1 MVTSMGT
8 STVWDPGARPAW
20 VQHAID
26 GEGGPIYEA
35 AAQPFDLDQLL
46 AEARAR
52 SGLDDFG
59 GDTFVEPLTVLIA
72 SLDNEANLH
81 LVGRWRVREVILRAL
96 ENRLRITE
104 AVRRDPGIRDE
115 PIEAPLV
122 VCGSPRAGTSLLH
135 QLLALAPGARAPLAW
150 EFWCPAPP
158 PEPAAADRPC
168 REPAPAAIDARIPL
182 ANRDVRLSAMLAPT
196 FDGIHEQGA
205 LLPRECMSA
214 MIIDFRSDV
223 LCAHYP
229 VPSYID
235 WFNNDDLRP
244 AYAWHQLVLQVL
256 QRRFDTPRWVV
267 KSPGHMAVLP
277 SLLDRYPD
285 ANVVVCHRDPLE
297 MLSSVTSL
305 LATLRWAHAK
315 SVDYQALAREQAD
328 YYHRILDR
336 LTDFRRDG
344 VVDPARV
351 FDVHYARFV
360 ADPVATVRDVYAH
373 FDLPF
378 DDAYAQKIAAHL
390 AAKPQ
395 GRLGGH
401 QHSWSDLGLDLATER
416 ARFARYQEFFGVP
429 SEDV

>member
-1 MVTSMGT
+1 M
-8 STVWDPGARPAW
+8 VWDPGTRPAW

-26 GEGGPIYEA
+26 GEGGPVYEA

-46 AEARAR
+46 AEAQARA
-52 SGLDDFG
+52 GLDDFG
-59 GDTFVEPLTVLIA
+59 GDTFVEPLTVLTG
-72 SLDNEANLH
+72 SLDREADLH
-81 LVGRWRVREVILRAL
+81 LVGRWRVREVMLRAL

-115 PIEAPLV
+115 PIARPLV
-122 VCGSPRAGTSLLH
+122 VCGSPRAGTSILH

-158 PEPAAADRPC
+158 PEPRTYSA
-168 REPAPAAIDARIPL
+168 DARIPL

-214 MIIDFRSDV
+214 MILDFRSDV

-229 VPSYID
+229 VPAYIE
-235 WFNNDDLRP
+235 WFNSDDLRP
-244 AYAWHQLVLQVL
+244 AYAWHQLALQVL
-256 QRRFDTPRWVV
+256 QRRFDTPRWVL

-277 SLLDRYPD
+277 SLLERYPD

-305 LATLRWAHAK
+305 LATLRWAHAN
-315 SVDYQALAREQAD
+315 SVDYHALAREQAD
-328 YYHRILDR
+328 YYHRILGR
-336 LTDFRRDG
+336 LTAFRRDG
-344 VVDPARV
+344 IVDPARV
-351 FDVHYARFV
+351 YDVHYASFM
-360 ADPVATVRDVYAH
+360 ADPVATIRGVYDHFGLAFDDVYA
-373 FDLPF
+373 D
-378 DDAYAQKIAAHL
+378 KIASHL
-390 AAKPQ
+390 AAKPK

-401 QHSWSDLGLDLATER
+401 QHEWRDLGLDLADER
-416 ARFARYQEFFGVP
+416 ARFAEYQEFFGVP

>member
-1 MVTSMGT
+1 M
-8 STVWDPGARPAW
+8 VWDPGERPAW
-20 VQHAID
+20 VRHAID
-26 GEGGPIYEA
+26 GEGGPVFEA
-35 AAQPFDLDQLL
+35 AAQPFDVDQLL
-46 AEARAR
+46 AEAQARA
-52 SGLDDFG
+52 GLDDFG
-59 GDTFVEPLTVLIA
+59 GDTFLEPFGVLTE
-72 SLDNEANLH
+72 SLDREADLH
-81 LVGRWRVREVILRAL
+81 LVGRWRVREVMLRAL

-104 AVRRDPGIRDE
+104 AVRRDPGIADE
-115 PIEAPLV
+115 RIERPIV
-122 VCGSPRAGTSLLH
+122 VCGSPRAGTSILH
-135 QLLALAPGARAPLAW
+135 QLLALAPGCRAPLAW

-158 PEPAAADRPC
+158 PDPRTDAT
-168 REPAPAAIDARIPL
+168 DARIPL

-214 MIIDFRSDV
+214 MILDFRSDV

-229 VPSYID
+229 VPAYIE
-235 WFNNDDLRP
+235 WFNADDLRP
-244 AYAWHQLVLQVL
+244 AYAWHERVLQVL
-256 QRRFDTPRWVV
+256 QRRFAAPRWVL

-305 LATLRWAHAK
+305 LATLRWAHAN
-315 SVDYQALAREQAD
+315 SVDYHALAREQAD

-336 LTDFRRDG
+336 LTGFRRDG

-351 FDVHYARFV
+351 HDVHYAAFM
-360 ADPVATVRDVYAH
+360 ADPVGTVRGVYEH
-373 FDLPF
+373 FGLPF
-378 DDAYAQKIAAHL
+378 DDAYGDKIAGHL
-390 AAKPQ
+390 AAKPK

-401 QHSWSDLGLDLATER
+401 QHTWADLGLDLATER
-416 ARFARYQEFFGVP
+416 ARFAAYQEFFGVP